1 MKKTESQVRA
11 ETERLKA
18 RALNHEAQILLQPL
32 LKRENIQARTVFYPG
47 DLPPDEEE

>member
-1 MKKTESQVRA
+1 MKKIEGQIRA

-18 RALNHEAQILLQPL
+18 RALNREAQILLQPL
-32 LKRENIQARTVFYPG
+32 LKRENVQARIVFYPG